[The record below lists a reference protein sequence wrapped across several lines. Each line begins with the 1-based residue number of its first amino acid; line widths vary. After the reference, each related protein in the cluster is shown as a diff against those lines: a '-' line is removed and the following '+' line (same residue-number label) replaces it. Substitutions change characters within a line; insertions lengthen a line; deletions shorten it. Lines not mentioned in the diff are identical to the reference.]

1 MESGE
6 HVGCLRGWGL
16 EGGRDIRGV
25 RFLGSADSR
34 APQKVLTA
42 PHSDTGGRGVQGAR
56 GRLWRG
62 RDGLSKV
69 PHGPWPSLTHRA
81 VRGCASAVCVFMW
94 VSVLSVCGVS
104 SLVSW
109 LVFSLYVTQ
118 HWTEHT
124 LVGWLV
130 TDGFAVRDAVHAI
143 TLPRSGRR
151 CESPC
156 SPRALSEG
164 LSVPR
169 RRGGFFTRGNRAA

>member
-1 MESGE
+1 M
-6 HVGCLRGWGL
+6 GCLRGWGL

-34 APQKVLTA
+34 APRKVLTA